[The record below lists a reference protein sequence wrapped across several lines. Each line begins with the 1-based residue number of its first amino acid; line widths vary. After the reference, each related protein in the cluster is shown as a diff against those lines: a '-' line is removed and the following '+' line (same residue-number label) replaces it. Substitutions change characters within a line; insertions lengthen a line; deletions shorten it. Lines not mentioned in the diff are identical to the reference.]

1 MPVFE
6 SQFDETTRVL
16 THVAIA
22 PVTAKAIVQCA
33 VEWYERL
40 ARRGY
45 HALWDLRGQPVRI
58 EIEELMFG
66 LNDHLAWVNEH
77 RKGQRHAYLVTS
89 RVAMYLARALKA
101 RVKLDWDVFD
111 DEQLA
116 RDWLRTGDA
125 RYRRPADPLAPATEH
140 LTQAADLSGSQN
152 SIEK

>member
-1 MPVFE
+1 MPAFE
-6 SQFDETTRVL
+6 SRFDEPTEVL

-40 ARRGY
+40 AGRGY

-58 EIEELMFG
+58 EIEEVTFG
-66 LNDHLAWVNEH
+66 LRDHLAWVNEH
-77 RKGQRHAYLVTS
+77 RKGHRHAYLVTS

-125 RYRRPADPLAPATEH
+125 RYRRPADPLAPVDANRT
-140 LTQAADLSGSQN
+140 LNVSRGFDG
-152 SIEK
+152 